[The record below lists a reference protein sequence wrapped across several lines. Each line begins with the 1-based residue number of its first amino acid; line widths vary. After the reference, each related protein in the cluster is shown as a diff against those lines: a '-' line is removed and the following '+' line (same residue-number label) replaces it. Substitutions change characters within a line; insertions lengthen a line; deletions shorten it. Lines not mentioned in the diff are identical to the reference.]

1 MEKTFFDGRYVYVNT
16 LGQGGM
22 GTVYLVKNRQL
33 GNLWAIKAVDKQAAG
48 GVDFLAEPNILKKLS
63 HPALPRI
70 VDIGEDQRYL
80 YIVEDFID
88 GYSLDVQMNLVHRF
102 PESQVVHWAKQLC
115 EVLAYLHSQKPSPV
129 IYRDM
134 KPANLIVDSNNRIK
148 LIDFGIA
155 REYKANSTQDTS
167 YVGTRGYAAPEQY
180 GVGQTDER
188 TDIYSLGVTL
198 YHLLTGLSPNEP
210 PYQVQPLRQV
220 DPKLSE
226 GMEHIVAKC
235 TQPDPA
241 KRYQSVAELHMDLKH
256 YKRLGRAYKRFRR
269 VRAIKRIAKSLLVA
283 ASCLCIV
290 YGVRLIRA
298 DRQQAFTAAIDSG
311 YRMIEEFRYED
322 AMELFQQA
330 IKQNGSNS
338 AGHLG
343 VSNVLIKQGE
353 YERCVSYLKDNASL
367 FSGDSAAG
375 LNRNLGYCYME
386 LDDTGNAVFYMEKA
400 VELDGS
406 NVEWLT
412 DLAVCYALQKEYD
425 KALDVIQDID
435 SENPA
440 VDFIKGQ
447 VLLSQ
452 GERGEARQLLRL
464 TAAQSEDDSLRMRAY
479 TTLASSYDT
488 QGTELR
494 QRIAV
499 LEQARRELPEYGDFQ
514 IVEMLG
520 ESYHLDGQPE
530 SAAQMF
536 QLLLDRGYNRAY
548 IYRNLAIIRQ
558 EQGDLQEARRI
569 LEQMRAQFE
578 TDYTC
583 YMQLAYLQLEIE
595 NQKAQ
600 NKRDFGAVWE
610 YYQLAVGYS
619 PQGEATPELL
629 PLKNMMDELREK
641 NWL

>member
-1 MEKTFFDGRYVYVNT
+1 
-16 LGQGGM
+16 
-22 GTVYLVKNRQL
+22 
-33 GNLWAIKAVDKQAAG
+33 
-48 GVDFLAEPNILKKLS
+48 
-63 HPALPRI
+63 
-70 VDIGEDQRYL
+70 
-80 YIVEDFID
+80 
-88 GYSLDVQMNLVHRF
+88 
-102 PESQVVHWAKQLC
+102 
-115 EVLAYLHSQKPSPV
+115 
-129 IYRDM
+129 
-134 KPANLIVDSNNRIK
+134 
-148 LIDFGIA
+148 
-155 REYKANSTQDTS
+155 
-167 YVGTRGYAAPEQY
+167 
-180 GVGQTDER
+180 
-188 TDIYSLGVTL
+188 
-198 YHLLTGLSPNEP
+198 
-210 PYQVQPLRQV
+210 
-220 DPKLSE
+220 
-226 GMEHIVAKC
+226 
-235 TQPDPA
+235 
-241 KRYQSVAELHMDLKH
+241 
-256 YKRLGRAYKRFRR
+256 
-269 VRAIKRIAKSLLVA
+269 
-283 ASCLCIV
+283 
-290 YGVRLIRA
+290 
-298 DRQQAFTAAIDSG
+298 
-311 YRMIEEFRYED
+311 
-322 AMELFQQA
+322 
-330 IKQNGSNS
+330 
-338 AGHLG
+338 
-343 VSNVLIKQGE
+343 
-353 YERCVSYLKDNASL
+353 
-367 FSGDSAAG
+367 
-375 LNRNLGYCYME
+375 
-386 LDDTGNAVFYMEKA
+386 
-400 VELDGS
+400 
-406 NVEWLT
+406 
-412 DLAVCYALQKEYD
+412 LQKEYD

-464 TAAQSEDDSLRMRAY
+464 TAAQAEDDSLRMRAY

-499 LEQARRELPEYGDFQ
+499 LEQARRGLPEYGDFQ

-595 NQKAQ
+595 NKKAQ